1 MIRSPISDINVSG
14 RAAKGVKLISL
25 DKKEKLVSLAVFAE
39 RETEE
44 TDAPADE
51 ETQTGADLPT
61 ITPDSAADNAPESD
75 EGEA

>member
-39 RETEE
+39 RESEE
-44 TDAPADE
+44 TDAPDD
-51 ETQTGADLPT
+51 ETQTGAELPA
-61 ITPDSAADNAPESD
+61 ITPDIAPDSE

>member
-44 TDAPADE
+44 TDATDD
-51 ETQTGADLPT
+51 ETQTGADLPA
-61 ITPDSAADNAPESD
+61 ITPESTAENTPESD